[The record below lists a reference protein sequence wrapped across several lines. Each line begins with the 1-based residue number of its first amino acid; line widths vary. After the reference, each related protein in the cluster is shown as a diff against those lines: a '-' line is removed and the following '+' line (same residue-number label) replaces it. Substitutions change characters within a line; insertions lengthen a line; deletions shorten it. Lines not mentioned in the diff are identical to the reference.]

1 MSDPL
6 GLINA
11 GGASRPVGPVGT
23 PSTRGANPAGDGPSF
38 KDVLMKNIEEVNR
51 LQQDAQRAVEDLA
64 TGRRDDVASVVI
76 AQQKAKQAF
85 ELLVQ
90 VRNKMLEAYDEI
102 KQMRV

>member
-23 PSTRGANPAGDGPSF
+23 PSTRGASEAGGGPSF

-51 LQQDAQRAVEDLA
+51 LQQDAQRAVEDLT
-64 TGRRDDVASVVI
+64 TGKRTDVASVVI